1 MSLPSHS
8 PRRPARIV
16 LVTAQTAGGI
26 GRHVSSLLPE
36 LLRRG
41 ARVEVAAPRSTG
53 GLGAEALGTP
63 FWPVEIPRLPSPMPA
78 VSALWELKRALD
90 GADLVHAHGVRAGL
104 AAGAAA
110 RSDAVPHL
118 VVTIHN
124 AVFESGSTR
133 RGAEAVAQRM
143 LALLAEVRI
152 CVSEDLARAA
162 RAAAPA
168 KAGSVEVMP
177 VGGDATPVAPDDARR
192 AREGL
197 GIEPGRSLV
206 VGVGRLDPQKGFDVL
221 VEAVARLGTHP
232 SPLVVICGEGP
243 ARPDLEDRIRDLDLS
258 DRLRLLGNR
267 ADAKAI
273 TAAADIFV
281 MPSRWE
287 GSPLALH
294 EALAASRPVVA
305 SAVGGIPEL
314 MAFGQAGLLV
324 PPEDPGALA
333 AAIGRLLDDETLAKS
348 LGDRAFEAA
357 AAWPDAA
364 TTARKVADL
373 YEELLGRP
381 LGGSDAGSSS
391 E

>member
-1 MSLPSHS
+1 MNTS
-8 PRRPARIV
+8 RPARIV

-36 LLRRG
+36 LIGRG
-41 ARVEVAAPRSTG
+41 ARVEVAAPRATG
-53 GLGAEALGTP
+53 GLGAEAAGTP
-63 FWPVEIPRLPSPMPA
+63 FWPVEIPRLPSPVPA
-78 VSALWELKRALD
+78 VSALRELKRALD

-110 RSDAVPHL
+110 RSDSVPHL

-133 RGAEAVAQRM
+133 RGAESVAHRM
-143 LALLAEVRI
+143 LALLAEQRI

-162 RAAAPA
+162 RCAAPA
-168 KAGSVEVMP
+168 KAGSVIVMP
-177 VGGDATPVAPDDARR
+177 VGADPTPVEPAAVTA

-197 GIEPGRSLV
+197 GLRPDRGLIV
-206 VGVGRLDPQKGFDVL
+206 AVGRLDDQKGFDVL
-221 VEAVARLGTHP
+221 VEATARLDGSAP
-232 SPLVVICGEGP
+232 PMVVICGEGP
-243 ARPDLEDRIRDLDLS
+243 ARPDLENRIATLGLGGRV
-258 DRLRLLGNR
+258 RLLGNR
-267 ADAKAI
+267 TDAKALI
-273 TAAADIFV
+273 AAADAFC

-294 EALAASRPVVA
+294 EALAAGRPVVA
-305 SAVGGIPEL
+305 AAVGGIPEL
-314 MAFGQAGLLV
+314 LTFGQAGLLV

-333 AAIGRLLDDETLAKS
+333 AALGQV
-348 LGDRAFEAA
+348 LGDKALAGHLGARALEAA

-364 TTARKVADL
+364 TTARRVADL

-381 LGGSDAGSSS
+381 LGGSPR